1 MKISYNLTNS
11 DVIEARRKH
20 GGVALLIIGIL
31 LTIVGSYSLIQNS
44 IQFPTSAAV
53 IAMGLV
59 LVFLP
64 VLQVWYL
71 FKQNSK
77 LGGPF
82 DAIISHDGIDVSS
95 PTASTRYAWNGY
107 IRVEETKNLFLV
119 YRTQQVFII
128 FPKRAFSEG
137 EINDFRQLLDQQL
150 GVVSNLKR
158 KKISSQTWAILGVAV
173 IAAILLVRAILNILQ
188 SAPSQ

>member
-1 MKISYNLTNS
+1 
-11 DVIEARRKH
+11 
-20 GGVALLIIGIL
+20 
-31 LTIVGSYSLIQNS
+31 
-44 IQFPTSAAV
+44 
-53 IAMGLV
+53 
-59 LVFLP
+59 
-64 VLQVWYL
+64 
-71 FKQNSK
+71 
-77 LGGPF
+77 
-82 DAIISHDGIDVSS
+82 
-95 PTASTRYAWNGY
+95 
-107 IRVEETKNLFLV
+107 
-119 YRTQQVFII
+119 VFII